1 MKKKNILYAAPI
13 VLVIIFSLIN
23 SYFTSGKINKHPKY
37 TTAILVNEYL
47 ARRLTTFDYNY
58 SINGIK
64 YTNAVSSNKVEI
76 GEKYL
81 VVYDS
86 LNPKNCALLLI
97 YPIEKDY
104 EPASNGWKYNEVPF
118 KIDTVLI
125 QKYVKNY
132 K

>member
-1 MKKKNILYAAPI
+1 MKNKNILYAAPV
-13 VLVIIFSLIN
+13 VLVIIVGFIN
-23 SYFTSGKINKHPKY
+23 SYIVSGKINKHPKY
-37 TTAILVNEYL
+37 TTAVLINEYV
-47 ARRLTTFDYNY
+47 AGKRTTFDYNY
-58 SINGIK
+58 NIKGIK
-64 YTNAVSSNKVEI
+64 YTNAISSNKVEI

-104 EPASNGWKYNEVPF
+104 KPTSNGWKYNEVPF

-132 K
+132 N